1 MTTETFPVSAPPRS
15 ARTAPEWATL
25 LVVLAGTFMI
35 TLDFFIVN
43 VAIPTMQRELHSTSG
58 EIQWVVAGYGLAIAS
73 GVITAGGLG
82 DLYGQRRIYAI
93 GLALFTLASLACGIS
108 ATSTELVVARVGQG
122 VAAALLMP
130 TVLAI
135 ISTAF
140 RGAALVRAFTAYG
153 LTLGLAAVF
162 GQLIGGGLIAADLF
176 GSSWRACFLI
186 NLPIGIA
193 ALAFTRRVVPQS
205 QPARSSRLDLI
216 GMTIV
221 TAALVALVLPLIQ
234 GQSLGWP
241 TWTYACLGASVV
253 LFALFIAYQ
262 RMLLRR
268 GAEPLVNLTLFTSR
282 GFSLSI
288 VTQFMFWVGQA
299 SFFLVLAIFLQDGHG
314 LSPLKAGVVFVAIG
328 AGYLLTSMNSGRL
341 AARMGRQ
348 TIGLGALIMV
358 VGLVALQIAVRSSD
372 SVGWL
377 TPGLFID
384 GVGMGMAL
392 APLSSTVLS
401 YVPPQHV
408 GAGSGVSVTTMQV
421 AGAVGVAII
430 GIVFYQALHGGYPHA
445 FAACL
450 TLLTV
455 VELAV
460 AVIVQLLPKTAVE
473 S

>member
-1 MTTETFPVSAPPRS
+1 
-15 ARTAPEWATL
+15 
-25 LVVLAGTFMI
+25 MI

-43 VAIPTMQRELHSTSG
+43 VAIPTMQRELHASSG

-73 GVITAGGLG
+73 GVITAGRLG

-93 GLALFTLASLACGIS
+93 GLALFTLASLACGVS
-108 ATSTELVVARVGQG
+108 ATSTELVVARIGQG

-153 LTLGLAAVF
+153 LTLGMAAVF

-193 ALAFTRRVVPQS
+193 ALAFTRRVVPPS
-205 QPARSSRLDLI
+205 QPARSSRLDLV

-241 TWTYACLGASVV
+241 TWTYACLGAAVV

-268 GAEPLVNLTLFTSR
+268 GAEPLVNLTLFASR

-288 VTQFMFWVGQA
+288 VTQFLFWVGQA

-314 LSPLKAGVVFVAIG
+314 LSPLDAGVVFTAIG

-348 TIGLGALIMV
+348 TIGVGALIMV
-358 VGLVALQIAVRSSD
+358 VGLVVLQIAVRSTD

-401 YVPPQHV
+401 YVPPRHV
-408 GAGSGVSVTTMQV
+408 GAGSGLSVTTMQV

-430 GIVFYQALHGGYPHA
+430 GIVFYQTLHGGYPHA

-450 TLLTV
+450 TFLTV

-460 AVIVQLLPKTAVE
+460 AVTVQLLPKTAAE